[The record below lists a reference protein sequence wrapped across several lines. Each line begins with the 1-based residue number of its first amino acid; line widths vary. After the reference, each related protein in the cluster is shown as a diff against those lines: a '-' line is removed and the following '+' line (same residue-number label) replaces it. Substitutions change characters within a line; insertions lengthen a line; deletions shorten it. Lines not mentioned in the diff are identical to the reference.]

1 MPQLP
6 MDSTT
11 SRWQRECCR
20 DTLGRPPC
28 PCGTGGLLPTTA
40 TTTMLDK
47 NMSSGTRK
55 RPVFYGYVVVVAA
68 FFIMAVSSG
77 AIFSFSVFFAPLQ
90 EQFGWS
96 RAVTSSAFSLN
107 MVVQGA
113 LAIGVGRLNDRF
125 GPRVILSVSGLLL
138 GLGFILVSR
147 IESIWQLYLL
157 YGVVIGVG
165 ISGGPVALMS
175 TVARWFR
182 ARRGMMTG
190 IVMAGVGFGTMIMP
204 PFAEWLIRTI
214 EWRSSFVVVGLLLMV
229 VIPFAAQLLRRDPAQ
244 MRLLPFGSREAID
257 LTAAPVVAQGVP
269 FSEAIRTR
277 QLWLLVM
284 AFLGFGFAVHSV
296 MVHVVINATGL
307 GLSTTSAAGIM
318 TAIGALGVV
327 GRVGIGSLADRL
339 GAKWLMVAQFVLL
352 SLSVFWLATATH
364 AWAIYASAFVFG
376 FAFGG
381 IVPLNSHIVAELF
394 GLRAHG
400 AVLGVTGLSVGIGS
414 AIGPLFT
421 GYCYDVLGSYVVPF
435 LTCGGVAA
443 VSGVLISLVRP
454 VSMNTVHAIPAAED

>member
-1 MPQLP
+1 
-6 MDSTT
+6 
-11 SRWQRECCR
+11 
-20 DTLGRPPC
+20 
-28 PCGTGGLLPTTA
+28 
-40 TTTMLDK
+40 
-47 NMSSGTRK
+47 MSSGTRRK
-55 RPVFYGYVVVVAA
+55 PVFYGYVIVATA
-68 FFIMAVSSG
+68 LLIMAVSSG

-125 GPRVILSVSGLLL
+125 GPRIILTVSGLFL

-147 IESIWQLYLL
+147 IDSIWQLYLL

-165 ISGGPVALMS
+165 VSGGPVALMS

-214 EWRSSFVVVGLLLMV
+214 GWRSSFVVVGLLLVV
-229 VIPFAAQLLRRDPAQ
+229 VIPLAAQLLKRDPAQ
-244 MRLLPFGSREAID
+244 MRLQPLGSNEVLDVTHAP
-257 LTAAPVVAQGVP
+257 LAAPGLP

-277 QLWLLVM
+277 QLWLLVI
-284 AFLGFGFAVHSV
+284 ALAGFGFAVHSV
-296 MVHVVINATGL
+296 MVHVVIDATGL
-307 GLSTTSAAGIM
+307 GLSSTSAAGIM
-318 TAIGALGVV
+318 TAIGALGIV

-339 GAKWLMVAQFVLL
+339 GAKRLLVAQFVLL
-352 SLSVFWLATATH
+352 SLSLFWLATATD
-364 AWAIYASAFVFG
+364 ARVIYASAFLFG

-400 AVLGVTGLSVGIGS
+400 AVLGATGFTIGIGS

-421 GYCYDVLGSYVVPF
+421 GYCYDVLGSYMVPF
-435 LTCGGVAA
+435 LVCGGVAA
-443 VSGVLISLVRP
+443 VSALLISLIRP
-454 VSMNTVHAIPAAED
+454 ASVATVDVLPAAEE